1 MVYGLESF
9 GLDSSV
15 VSYKLLMVGDY
26 ALVVLV
32 MYRESYKSLGDRE
45 SEVSSRD
52 TINRKIAG

>member
-1 MVYGLESF
+1 MVYGLESS

-26 ALVVLV
+26 ALVVSV
-32 MYRESYKSLGDRE
+32 MYRELYKLLGDRE
-45 SEVSSRD
+45 NEVSSGD